1 MGTGSTNALSAAI
14 DEHSPSHITR
24 ASGQNFSKGFELGI
38 LDGRSGVINAAAKV
52 AQDAVNKAKSTL
64 QIHSPSQVMRE
75 QVGRMLS
82 MGMALGIDERN
93 LSRFGRELLKVIK
106 LEEKRAGPSMVKGVT

>member
-1 MGTGSTNALSAAI
+1 
-14 DEHSPSHITR
+14 
-24 ASGQNFSKGFELGI
+24 
-38 LDGRSGVINAAAKV
+38 
-52 AQDAVNKAKSTL
+52 
-64 QIHSPSQVMRE
+64 MRE